1 LEIFILLLPSSK
13 QSFMV
18 LDTLGGSLRNALRKI
33 ASANKI
39 DKALVDEAVR
49 EIQRALLQAD
59 VSVKLVMQ
67 LSNRIRER
75 ALKERPPAGMNPRE
89 HVINIVYQELI
100 NLIGKGADIPL
111 NQQTIMLVGL
121 QGSGKT
127 TTAAKLATYFQ
138 RKGLRAAVICADTF
152 RAGAYDQLKALCEK
166 QGIFFYGDK
175 NNQDATAVA
184 KIGLEAA
191 KKYDVKI
198 VDTAGR
204 HALETDLIQEM
215 RDIHA
220 VVAADCKLLVMD
232 AAIGQQAADQ
242 AKAFNEAVGI
252 TSVIITKLDG
262 TAKGGGALSAV
273 SETKTSIAFIGVG
286 ETPNDLERFEAD
298 RFISRLLGMGDI
310 KTLIERAQEVQAQ
323 EEVDVES
330 IMRGKFTLKDMY
342 KQMEAMNKIGP
353 IKQIMQMLPIGG
365 LGIELSDKEFQATKD
380 RLDKYRVIMDSMTE
394 DELVEPKIITANRIK
409 RISMGSG
416 TSPDLVRELLKSHQA
431 MQKAIKGM
439 KGSMGKVN
447 MKRLMKRLGP
457 EAKI

>member
-1 LEIFILLLPSSK
+1 
-13 QSFMV
+13 M
-18 LDTLGGSLRNALRKI
+18 DNLGGSLRNALRKI

-59 VSVKLVMQ
+59 VNVKLVMQ

-75 ALKERPPAGMNPRE
+75 ALKEKPPAGMNPRE

-100 NLIGKGADIPL
+100 NLVGKGADIPL
-111 NQQTIMLVGL
+111 IKQTIMLVGL

-138 RKGLRAAVICADTF
+138 HKGLRAAVICADTF

-175 NNQDATAVA
+175 NNLDAPAVA
-184 KIGLEAA
+184 RNGLEAA
-191 KKYDVKI
+191 KRYDIKI

-215 RDIHA
+215 KDIHA
-220 VVAADCKLLVMD
+220 VVAADRKLLVMD

-242 AKAFNEAVGI
+242 AKAFNEAVEI

-273 SETKTSIAFIGVG
+273 AETKTSIAFIGMG
-286 ETPNDLERFEAD
+286 ETANDLEKFEAD

-310 KTLIERAQEVQAQ
+310 KTLIERAQEVQVQ

-330 IMRGKFTLKDMY
+330 LMRGKFTLKDMY
-342 KQMEAMNKIGP
+342 KQMEAMNKMGP
-353 IKQIMQMLPIGG
+353 IKQIMQMLPMGG
-365 LGIELSDKEFQATKD
+365 LGIELSDKEFQATRD

-394 DELVEPKIITANRIK
+394 KELEEPKIITANRIK

-416 TSPDLVRELLKSHQA
+416 TSADLVRELLKSHQA

-439 KGSMGKVN
+439 RGGMGKMN
-447 MKRLMKRLGP
+447 MKRLMKKFSPG
-457 EAKI
+457 AKI

>member
-1 LEIFILLLPSSK
+1 
-13 QSFMV
+13 MV
-18 LDTLGGSLRNALRKI
+18 MDNFGWSLRNALRKI
-33 ASANKI
+33 ASANRI

-59 VSVKLVMQ
+59 VNVKLVMQ

-75 ALKERPPAGMNPRE
+75 ALKEKPPAGMNPRE

-111 NQQTIMLVGL
+111 IKQTIMLVGL

-175 NNQDATAVA
+175 NNPDAPAVA
-184 KIGLEAA
+184 RNGLEAA
-191 KKYDVKI
+191 KRYDIKI

-215 RDIHA
+215 KDIHA
-220 VVAADCKLLVMD
+220 VVAADHKLLVMD

-242 AKAFNEAVGI
+242 AKAFNEAVEI

-286 ETPNDLERFEAD
+286 ETPNDLEKFEAD

-310 KTLIERAQEVQAQ
+310 KTLIERAQEVQVQ

-330 IMRGKFTLKDMY
+330 LMRGKFTLKDMY
-342 KQMEAMNKIGP
+342 KQMEAMNKMGP
-353 IKQIMQMLPIGG
+353 IKQIMQMLPMGG
-365 LGIELSDKEFQATKD
+365 LGIELSDKEFQATRD

-394 DELVEPKIITANRIK
+394 KELEEPKIITANRIK

-416 TSPDLVRELLKSHQA
+416 TSADLVRELLKSHQA

-439 KGSMGKVN
+439 RGGMGKMN
-447 MKRLMKRLGP
+447 MKRLMKKFSPG
-457 EAKI
+457 AKI

>member
-1 LEIFILLLPSSK
+1 
-13 QSFMV
+13 MV
-18 LDTLGGSLRNALRKI
+18 LDNLGGSLRNVLRKI

-59 VSVKLVMQ
+59 VNVKLVME

-75 ALKERPPAGMNPRE
+75 ALKEKPPAGMNPRE
-89 HVINIVYQELI
+89 HVINIVYNELI
-100 NLIGKGADIPL
+100 NLVGKGADIPL
-111 NQQTIMLVGL
+111 KEQTIMLVGL

-127 TTAAKLATYFQ
+127 TTAAKLATHFQ

-166 QGIFFYGDK
+166 QGIFFYGDRE
-175 NNQDATAVA
+175 NPDSAAVA
-184 KIGLEAA
+184 RTGLEVA

-204 HALETDLIQEM
+204 HALEVDLIQEM
-215 RDIHA
+215 KDIHA
-220 VVAADCKLLVMD
+220 MVNADHKLLVMD
-232 AAIGQQAADQ
+232 AAMGQLAADQ
-242 AKAFNEAVGI
+242 AKAFNEAVQI
-252 TSVIITKLDG
+252 TAVIITKLDG

-273 SETKTSIAFIGVG
+273 AETKTSIAFIGVG
-286 ETPNDLERFEAD
+286 ETPNDLEKFEAD

-310 KTLIERAQEVQAQ
+310 KTLIERAQEVQVQ

-342 KQMEAMNKIGP
+342 KQMEAMNKLGP
-353 IKQIMQMLPIGG
+353 LKQIMQMLPMGG
-365 LGIELSDKEFQATKD
+365 FGIELSDKEFQATKD
-380 RLDKYRVIMDSMTE
+380 RLDKYRIMMDSMTE
-394 DELVEPKIITANRIK
+394 EELEDPKIITASRIK
-409 RISMGSG
+409 RISIGSG
-416 TSPDLVRELLKSHQA
+416 TSPELVRELLKSHQA

-439 KGSMGKVN
+439 RGGMGKMN
-447 MKRLMKRLGP
+447 MKRLMKKFGP
-457 EAKI
+457 GTKI

>member
-1 LEIFILLLPSSK
+1 
-13 QSFMV
+13 MV
-18 LDTLGGSLRNALRKI
+18 LDNLGGSLRNVLRKI
-33 ASANKI
+33 ASANKV
-39 DKALVDEAVR
+39 DKDLVDEAVR

-59 VSVKLVMQ
+59 VNVKLVMQ
-67 LSNRIRER
+67 LSNRIRDR
-75 ALKERPPAGMNPRE
+75 ALREKPLAGMNPRE
-89 HVINIVYQELI
+89 HVINIVYDELI

-111 NQQTIMLVGL
+111 KKQTIMLVGL

-175 NNQDATAVA
+175 ENLNAPLVA
-184 KIGLEAA
+184 KMGLDVAR
-191 KKYDVKI
+191 KYDVMI

-204 HALETDLIQEM
+204 HALEADLIQEM
-215 RDIHA
+215 KDIHA
-220 VVAADCKLLVMD
+220 VVNADYKLLVMD

-242 AKAFNEAVGI
+242 AKAFNEAVQI
-252 TSVIITKLDG
+252 TGVIITKLDG

-273 SETKTSIAFIGVG
+273 AETKTFIAFIGVG
-286 ETPNDLERFEAD
+286 ETPNDLEKFEAD

-342 KQMEAMNKIGP
+342 NQMEAMNKMGP
-353 IKQIMQMLPIGG
+353 LKQIMQMLPMGG

-394 DELVEPKIITANRIK
+394 EELEDPKIITMSRVR
-409 RISMGSG
+409 RISIGSG
-416 TSPDLVRELLKSHQA
+416 ASPELVREVLKSHQA

-439 KGSMGKVN
+439 RGGMGKMN
-447 MKRLMKRLGP
+447 MKRLMKKFGP
-457 EAKI
+457 GTKI

>member
-1 LEIFILLLPSSK
+1 
-13 QSFMV
+13 MV
-18 LDTLGGSLRNALRKI
+18 MDNLGGSLRNALRKI

-59 VSVKLVMQ
+59 VNVKLVMQ

-75 ALKERPPAGMNPRE
+75 ALKDKPPAGMNPRE

-111 NQQTIMLVGL
+111 IKQTIMLVGL

-138 RKGLRAAVICADTF
+138 HKGLRAAVICADTF

-175 NNQDATAVA
+175 NNLDAPAVA
-184 KIGLEAA
+184 RNGLEAA
-191 KKYDVKI
+191 KRYDIKI

-215 RDIHA
+215 KDIHA
-220 VVAADCKLLVMD
+220 VVAADRKLLVMD

-242 AKAFNEAVGI
+242 AKAFDEAVEI

-262 TAKGGGALSAV
+262 TAKG
-273 SETKTSIAFIGVG
+273 
-286 ETPNDLERFEAD
+286 
-298 RFISRLLGMGDI
+298 
-310 KTLIERAQEVQAQ
+310 
-323 EEVDVES
+323 
-330 IMRGKFTLKDMY
+330 
-342 KQMEAMNKIGP
+342 
-353 IKQIMQMLPIGG
+353 
-365 LGIELSDKEFQATKD
+365 
-380 RLDKYRVIMDSMTE
+380 
-394 DELVEPKIITANRIK
+394 
-409 RISMGSG
+409 
-416 TSPDLVRELLKSHQA
+416 
-431 MQKAIKGM
+431 
-439 KGSMGKVN
+439 
-447 MKRLMKRLGP
+447 
-457 EAKI
+457 